1 MASYNWDHQEV
12 ILRVVAS
19 LQDRGYAV
27 WVDVEQMKGATVD
40 TMALAVEASEVVL
53 IGVSRAYKESSNCRM
68 EAQYAFQKKK
78 PIIPLKLTQGYE
90 ADGWLGLLL
99 GTSMWYALYGDTL
112 SSTSAFESRMDGVC
126 REIGGRGRADALVTE
141 AAASTSSTPRS
152 LVPAM
157 RTAKRTPS
165 ALLGE
170 LQGLRLKALFQR
182 AKEAGVDDDTLEDAT
197 DSDDPKDAVIA
208 ILLSRLEVA
217 VVASPTSAD
226 LHGMRLKELRQRA
239 RELGVGEQKLEDSLG
254 AEDPKAAVIAL
265 VVEASFAPRTAA

>member
-1 MASYNWDHQEV
+1 
-12 ILRVVAS
+12 
-19 LQDRGYAV
+19 
-27 WVDVEQMKGATVD
+27 
-40 TMALAVEASEVVL
+40 
-53 IGVSRAYKESSNCRM
+53 
-68 EAQYAFQKKK
+68 
-78 PIIPLKLTQGYE
+78 
-90 ADGWLGLLL
+90 
-99 GTSMWYALYGDTL
+99 
-112 SSTSAFESRMDGVC
+112 
-126 REIGGRGRADALVTE
+126 
-141 AAASTSSTPRS
+141 
-152 LVPAM
+152 M